1 MNPWH
6 HLRHRNLKM
15 AITEITRRNI
25 LAGIKASGYPLWGDL
40 RSDEFL
46 SRIYDMDDLPSINV
60 EVAVRETAPLLESA
74 DEVNEFIGD
83 LYYCI
88 LDDPRFGLLD
98 GDDSVFLRFLC
109 EMVHPVV
116 YSDAKVV
123 ERLLQIYNA
132 HLKHDGFQIVEKARI
147 SGKPIYAA
155 RNVGVL
161 GIPNLS
167 AARQSLDLGSY
178 ISNQITRMETSVDG
192 DPELAIGTAKELVE
206 TCCHTILEARGK
218 KMPENPKI
226 TVTDLV
232 KATREVLQLT
242 PDDIPSKAKAADTIK
257 RLLSNFATIV
267 QGVAE
272 LRNLYGTGHGKP
284 ADTKGLQSRHAKLAV
299 GAATTLAIFLFETHQ
314 VRPAEENRED

>member
-1 MNPWH
+1 MTLWRP
-6 HLRHRNLKM
+6 LGHRDLKM

-83 LYYCI
+83 LYYGI

-109 EMVHPVV
+109 EMVHLVV
-116 YSDAKVV
+116 YSDAIVV

-167 AARQSLDLGSY
+167 AAKQSLDLDSH
-178 ISNQITRMETSVDG
+178 ISTQITRMETAVSS

-206 TCCHTILEARGK
+206 TCCRTILDARNE
-218 KMPENPKI
+218 KMPKNSKI
-226 TVTDLV
+226 TITALV
-232 KATREVLQLT
+232 KSTCRVLALT
-242 PDDIPSKAKAADTIK
+242 PDDIPNDAKAAETIK

-272 LRNLYGTGHGKP
+272 LRNAYGTGHGKP
-284 ADTKGLQSRHAKLAV
+284 AGTKGLQSRHAKLVV
-299 GAATTLAIFLFETHQ
+299 GAATALAVFLVETHQ
-314 VRPAEENRED
+314 VRSAQNSRE